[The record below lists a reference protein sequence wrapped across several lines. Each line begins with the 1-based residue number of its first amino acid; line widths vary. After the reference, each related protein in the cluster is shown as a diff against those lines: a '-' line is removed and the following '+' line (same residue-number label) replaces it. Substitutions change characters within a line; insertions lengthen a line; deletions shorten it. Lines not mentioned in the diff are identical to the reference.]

1 MVFLFYNFYV
11 WYIYFVCEDNIFG
24 IVCVLNEMWK
34 RGELIEGMIG
44 EFYEYGL
51 VCGLS
56 MF

>member
-44 EFYEYGL
+44 EFYEDGL